1 MLLKKGDKIEVDLN
15 YDIDEKFDF
24 FMDTVNDFYSCN
36 RDEGMGVIEAK
47 DDAYKNALA
56 MVLDMTMGDEKAND
70 ILEKSDGYHSD
81 LFVEADW
88 FDGRKA
94 EYTVND
100 WTTI

>member
-1 MLLKKGDKIEVDLN
+1 MLLKKGDKIKVDLN

-24 FMDTVNDFYSCN
+24 FMDVVNDIYSDN
-36 RDEGMGVIEAK
+36 RDGGMSVEKAK

-56 MVLDMTMGDEKAND
+56 MVLDMTMGEEKAND

-88 FDGRKA
+88 FEDRKA

-100 WTTI
+100 LNTL